1 MIVRHPDCDA
11 AGSIHADN
19 VIADDNPNDGDDAT
33 CTKLLD
39 PLNDIA
45 PPYRPDVDHD
55 APTTD
60 PVFPFPDTSATDEP
74 DPASNE
80 KPNTNPAGT
89 GGAAGVAT
97 PATELIAAHDSPT
110 HRPHAP
116 DSCNSSTLRAPGRGS
131 SWSSTLRHLG
141 ERAAS
146 GSLAALHPI
155 RGNSSVV
162 SRSAPR
168 KLRAVPARRRKRRD
182 PWASTEVSCRLPP
195 GS

>member
-1 MIVRHPDCDA
+1 MIVRHPDCDT

-60 PVFPFPDTSATDEP
+60 PVFPLPDTSATDEP

-89 GGAAGVAT
+89 GGAAGVDT
-97 PATELIAAHDSPT
+97 PATEL
-110 HRPHAP
+110 
-116 DSCNSSTLRAPGRGS
+116 
-131 SWSSTLRHLG
+131 
-141 ERAAS
+141 
-146 GSLAALHPI
+146 
-155 RGNSSVV
+155 
-162 SRSAPR
+162 
-168 KLRAVPARRRKRRD
+168 
-182 PWASTEVSCRLPP
+182 
-195 GS
+195 